1 MVLWFEFG
9 LTKTQVVFPMVVVLG
24 GGAQWKVF
32 GPWGRSPG
40 ECLGAILEVVS
51 ELCELW

>member
-24 GGAQWKVF
+24 GGPQWEVF
-32 GPWGRSPG
+32 GPWGRSPR